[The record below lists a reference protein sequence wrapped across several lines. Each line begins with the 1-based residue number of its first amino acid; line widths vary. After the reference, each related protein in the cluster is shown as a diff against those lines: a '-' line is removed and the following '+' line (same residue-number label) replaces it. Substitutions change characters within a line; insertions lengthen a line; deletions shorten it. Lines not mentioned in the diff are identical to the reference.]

1 MKVEYDGTIHEFEK
15 PMTILRL
22 LEQLSLNRESH
33 LVVVN
38 NNLVTE
44 DSRLEKDD
52 EVRLIRVISGG

>member
-1 MKVEYDGTIHEFEK
+1 
-15 PMTILRL
+15 MTILRL

-38 NNLVTE
+38 NKLVTE
-44 DSRLEKDD
+44 DSRLERGD

>member
-22 LEQLSLNRESH
+22 LEHLSLNRESH

-44 DSRLEKDD
+44 DSRLEKGD

>member
-22 LEQLSLNRESH
+22 LEQLALNRESH

-52 EVRLIRVISGG
+52 EVRVIRVISGG